1 MYAKLF
7 NKLPEKLVS
16 RTTDTNTGGFM
27 MEDIDNSKRK
37 ISKKDMLNEI
47 QVLLGGYVAEKVVF
61 GEQMTSGASNDLY
74 RATQLASR
82 LVRRF
87 GMGNSTS
94 VTTNTDAPDDNFGF
108 LLNEDNQ
115 NYINKEIR
123 DIIEQSELEVFH
135 TLQTEEWKKM
145 LKKSAIYL
153 CENSAMPK
161 DKMKEIYDKVSDT
174 VKITGRNEKFYHDA
188 ILNM

>member
-1 MYAKLF
+1 M
-7 NKLPEKLVS
+7 LVRS
-16 RTTDTNTGGFM
+16 IG
-27 MEDIDNSKRK
+27 MEDSRI
-37 ISKKDMLNEI
+37 
-47 QVLLGGYVAEKVVF
+47 VA
-61 GEQMTSGASNDLY
+61 A
-74 RATQLASR
+74 
-82 LVRRF
+82 
-87 GMGNSTS
+87 
-94 VTTNTDAPDDNFGF
+94 NTDGPDDNFGF

-145 LKKSAIYL
+145 LKESAIYL

-161 DKMKEIYDKVSDT
+161 DKMEEIYDKVSDT
-174 VKITGRNEKFYHDA
+174 VKITARNEKFYHDA

>member
-1 MYAKLF
+1 
-7 NKLPEKLVS
+7 
-16 RTTDTNTGGFM
+16 
-27 MEDIDNSKRK
+27 
-37 ISKKDMLNEI
+37 
-47 QVLLGGYVAEKVVF
+47 
-61 GEQMTSGASNDLY
+61 MTSGASNDLY

-87 GMGNSTS
+87 GMGNSTI

-145 LKKSAIYL
+145 LK
-153 CENSAMPK
+153 
-161 DKMKEIYDKVSDT
+161 
-174 VKITGRNEKFYHDA
+174 
-188 ILNM
+188 